1 MKVITQVHTQKPVKQ
16 LSRVSTDCEYCRVVK
31 GQEGKTRDNEHEKR
45 CEVTKRKRHETRK
58 KIREEAEKMAKTKT
72 PGKYLVRENNNE
84 TAERTQNLLDTL
96 TFEGEHNTYI
106 VTTKGQ
112 KLKAP
117 DFDNLRR
124 MANEMETEARRE
136 KGKHMEEWEKHLTG
150 SIRRGELGGEKK
162 LKDKTWK
169 LIMRVLNP
177 DTQILT
183 TAATR
188 TNYVRDYNDREE
200 GGIFGSID
208 RKGDRTRGEESS
220 GNRQGRETRT
230 SHSGN

>member
-1 MKVITQVHTQKPVKQ
+1 
-16 LSRVSTDCEYCRVVK
+16 
-31 GQEGKTRDNEHEKR
+31 
-45 CEVTKRKRHETRK
+45 
-58 KIREEAEKMAKTKT
+58 MAKTKT

-183 TAATR
+183 TQQPPELTM
-188 TNYVRDYNDREE
+188 
-200 GGIFGSID
+200 
-208 RKGDRTRGEESS
+208 
-220 GNRQGRETRT
+220 
-230 SHSGN
+230 